1 MIVRVHMLAFH
12 EPGKIRLVHV
22 PNAPN
27 ANDYS
32 NRDELLEAVFHYGQN
47 DVQPINECCS
57 VSVGDVIE
65 LPIGGQVVFYRVTR
79 EGFEM
84 VRPTA
89 FEATTRV
96 QEAA

>member
-12 EPGKIRLVHV
+12 EPGKTRLVHV
-22 PNAPN
+22 PNAK
-27 ANDYS
+27 DYFG
-32 NRDELLEAVFHYGQN
+32 RDELLEAVFHHGQN
-47 DVQPINECCS
+47 EVQPISNRCS

-65 LPIGGQVVFYRVTR
+65 LPLGGQVVFYRVTR

-89 FEATTRV
+89 FEATTRM
-96 QEAA
+96 QESA